1 MHKRTIY
8 FLTIYT
14 TLPASDT
21 LRFRKKCFILIT
33 MTVTDQIKIID
44 NKIKANQA
52 EYNLNRAAKISGYSS
67 RDLRKYEYL
76 IGEDLRSNQV

>member
-14 TLPASDT
+14 TLPASDP

-52 EYNLNRAAKISGYSS
+52 EYNLNRAAK
-67 RDLRKYEYL
+67 YL
-76 IGEDLRSNQV
+76 DTLLEI